1 MESNGDWIAY
11 LDSDNTWHCDHLMYL
26 LFATINQEN
35 NKLNGDYAKVDIAKG
50 ISTMLSKNSGF
61 ISGEFVNLN

>member
-1 MESNGDWIAY
+1 MLYDKSLSILEVKNNVI
-11 LDSDNTWHCDHLMYL
+11 
-26 LFATINQEN
+26 INQGN